1 MLMLA
6 LECFLYFIVYLVLAI
21 ISYLN
26 WVKVLS
32 LDNKDKDFVEAFSF
46 ALSMFWFMTIPIAII
61 LTILYFLVNWLY
73 KGIVYITN
81 KAQI

>member
-26 WVKVLS
+26 WVKVLA
-32 LDNKDKDFVEAFSF
+32 LDNNDKDFVEAFSF
-46 ALSMFWFMTIPIAII
+46 ALSMFWFITVPIAIALAI
-61 LTILYFLVNWLY
+61 TYFLVNWLY